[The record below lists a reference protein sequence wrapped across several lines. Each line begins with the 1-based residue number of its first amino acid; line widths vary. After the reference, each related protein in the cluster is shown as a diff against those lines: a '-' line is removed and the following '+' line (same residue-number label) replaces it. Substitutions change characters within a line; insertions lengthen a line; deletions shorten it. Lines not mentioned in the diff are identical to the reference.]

1 MAVAM
6 PGFSTLKANIVTAL
20 REVAAAE
27 NAVSPARNFIV
38 TQDRW
43 RPWIEN
49 QQSVALVNVMVD
61 NVSSAGGGSHF
72 NATDRVNVN
81 VDMYVLGTY
90 DEQVSAGSGTIT
102 LTPADEIA
110 AARLDLLIAQVR
122 HAVSRMKNSDLGFSA
137 GVISRN
143 ISPTITVYSQ
153 EGDDATN
160 QYAPARLSLSVDMA
174 YEPADDA
181 TATTI
186 TALNLT
192 WKDTLESWA
201 SRYTYT
207 ITP

>member
-20 REVAAAE
+20 REVATAE
-27 NAVSPARNFIV
+27 NAVSTARNFIV

-61 NVSSAGGGSHF
+61 NVSSSGGGSHF
-72 NATDRVNVN
+72 NVTDRISVNI
-81 VDMYVLGTY
+81 DMYVLGTY
-90 DEQVSAGSGTIT
+90 DEQVSAGSGAIT

-110 AARLDLLIAQVR
+110 AARLDLLTAQVR
-122 HAVSRMKNSDLGFSA
+122 HAISRMKNSDLGFAA
-137 GVISRN
+137 GQVSRN
-143 ISPTITVYSQ
+143 ISASLTIYSQ
-153 EGDDATN
+153 EGEEATGN
-160 QYAPARLSLSVDMA
+160 YAPARWTLTVDMA
-174 YEPADDA
+174 YEPDDDA
-181 TATTI
+181 AATEI
-186 TALNLT
+186 TELNLT
-192 WKDTLESWA
+192 WKDALESWA

>member
-1 MAVAM
+1 
-6 PGFSTLKANIVTAL
+6 
-20 REVAAAE
+20 
-27 NAVSPARNFIV
+27 
-38 TQDRW
+38 
-43 RPWIEN
+43 
-49 QQSVALVNVMVD
+49 
-61 NVSSAGGGSHF
+61 
-72 NATDRVNVN
+72 
-81 VDMYVLGTY
+81 
-90 DEQVSAGSGTIT
+90 
-102 LTPADEIA
+102 
-110 AARLDLLIAQVR
+110 
-122 HAVSRMKNSDLGFSA
+122 MKNSDLGFAA

-174 YEPADDA
+174 YEPDDDA